1 MARRLCITLLL
12 VALGASTAHA
22 QLVVI
27 DPGNLVQTI
36 LIAVRTEQQY
46 QQLISQLLTLRRM
59 AQGLATLD
67 RYRIPTIEVRGLDP
81 NRWTFGRPW
90 IQGMT
95 TGDPAGDLY
104 QASVLPLEPATAI
117 LSQVPAAARTAF
129 QRRYATVEITDSV
142 ATLGGHQTAI
152 LRNYGGLIQ
161 QAIQSLERD
170 VLSNQAGYHEMTAIL
185 DKIAAGELVAR
196 RQDMAANQL
205 LSHVLEQLLARSKRQ
220 RDTEAE
226 TLNMQLVTWRD
237 SQAANEAFVAGTGD
251 ALRTWR
257 QR

>member
-1 MARRLCITLLL
+1 MARRLCVTVLL
-12 VALGASTAHA
+12 VAIAATTLHA

-36 LIAVRTEQQY
+36 LIAIRTEQQY
-46 QQLISQLLTLRRM
+46 QQLVSQLLTLRRM
-59 AQGLATLD
+59 AQGLAGLAQ
-67 RYRIPTIEVRGLDP
+67 YRIPAVEVRGLDP
-81 NRWTFGRPW
+81 SRWEFGRPW

-95 TGDPAGDLY
+95 SGDPGGELY
-104 QASVLPLEPATAI
+104 LASALPLEPATAV
-117 LSQVPAAARTAF
+117 LAQVPAAARTAF
-129 QRRYATVEITDSV
+129 EHRYATVEITDSV
-142 ATLGGHQTAI
+142 AMLGGHQTAI
-152 LRNYGGLIQ
+152 LRNYGSRIQ
-161 QAIQSLERD
+161 SALQSLERD
-170 VLSNQAGYHEMTAIL
+170 VLTNQAGYHDVTAIL
-185 DKIAAGELVAR
+185 DKIAAGELLGR

-205 LSHVLEQLLARSKRQ
+205 LSHVLEQFLARSKRQ

-237 SQAANEAFVAGTGD
+237 GQAVNDAFVAGTGD

>member
-1 MARRLCITLLL
+1 MARRLCVTVALVL
-12 VALGASTAHA
+12 VAASTARA
-22 QLVVI
+22 QVVVI

-36 LIAVRTEQQY
+36 LIAIRTGQQY
-46 QQLISQLLTLRRM
+46 EQLVSQLLTLERM
-59 AQGLATLD
+59 AQGLGNLN
-67 RYRIPTIEVRGLDP
+67 RYRIPAVEIRGLDP
-81 NRWTFGRPW
+81 ARWTYGRPW

-95 TGDPAGDLY
+95 TGDPGGELY
-104 QASVLPLEPATAI
+104 LASALPLEPMADV
-117 LSQVPAAARTAF
+117 LPQVPAAARTAF
-129 QRRYATVEITDSV
+129 ERRYATVEITDSV

-152 LRNYGGLIQ
+152 LRDYGGLIQ
-161 QAIQSLERD
+161 QAIQSLEGD
-170 VLSNQAGYHEMTAIL
+170 VLSNRAGYHDVTAIL

-237 SQAANEAFVAGTGD
+237 GQALNDAFVAGTGD
-251 ALRTWR
+251 ALRTWK